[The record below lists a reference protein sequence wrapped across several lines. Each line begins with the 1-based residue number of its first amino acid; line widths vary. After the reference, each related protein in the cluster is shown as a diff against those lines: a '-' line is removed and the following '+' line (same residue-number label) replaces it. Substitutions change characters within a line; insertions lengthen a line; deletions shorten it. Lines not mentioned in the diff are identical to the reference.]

1 MNCSRSPSASSDS
14 SSKSDTRSLLRNT
27 SCVAGV
33 SDWPKREFLR
43 RGSRKDMVITYPPL
57 TMRKKELSKSKLG
70 FSKPAGWSTLHFA
83 AREGNLE
90 IVQSIIQ
97 KGSGDLV
104 KLRASC
110 GSTPLHLSVQYNHIP
125 VCDYLL
131 KHHEVE
137 VNAKNSE
144 GFTPLDLAYLN
155 KRKRLIAILT
165 QLGGEINKYDP
176 IAEKR
181 ARTTV
186 KL

>member
-1 MNCSRSPSASSDS
+1 
-14 SSKSDTRSLLRNT
+14 
-27 SCVAGV
+27 
-33 SDWPKREFLR
+33 
-43 RGSRKDMVITYPPL
+43 MVY
-57 TMRKKELSKSKLG
+57 
-70 FSKPAGWSTLHFA
+70 AYFA

-97 KGSGDLV
+97 KGSRDLV

-137 VNAKNSE
+137 VNYKNSE